1 MTSRTLPVALVLL
14 VALLSALAIV
24 AVPVQAEAQAPVVY
38 AFTRA

>member
-14 VALLSALAIV
+14 AALLSALAIV
-24 AVPVQAEAQAPVVY
+24 AVPVQVQATAPVIY